1 MSLHFANRVVREQWS
16 KSAGDG
22 HFSACLFEIPVPM
35 FQLCLVPKP
44 GRHAQKWRRLL
55 KLKPKFLTAIAAIA
69 LGFSTPVVA
78 QQSDAQQGEVPSIAA
93 EDVTETQV
101 NAFVDAA
108 LAVQDVQNEYMP
120 KIQATEDETKR
131 NEIIEE
137 ANTAAASAVESV
149 EELTIDDYL
158 AISEAARQDEDLNA
172 RIMARLQSEQEE

>member
-1 MSLHFANRVVREQWS
+1 M
-16 KSAGDG
+16 
-22 HFSACLFEIPVPM
+22 
-35 FQLCLVPKP
+35 
-44 GRHAQKWRRLL
+44 

-78 QQSDAQQGEVPSIAA
+78 QQSEVPSIAA

-120 KIQATEDETKR
+120 KIQATEDETER

-137 ANTAAASAVESV
+137 ANTAAAAAVESV

>member
-1 MSLHFANRVVREQWS
+1 M
-16 KSAGDG
+16 
-22 HFSACLFEIPVPM
+22 
-35 FQLCLVPKP
+35 
-44 GRHAQKWRRLL
+44 